1 MSSLTPSQR
10 ERARAL
16 RRGDTAAEQRL
27 WESLRNRRLQGLKFV
42 RQLPV
47 GPYVADFACRSHR
60 LIVEVDGATH
70 GTEQEILHDEQ
81 RTETLTQHGWRIL
94 RVGNDDV
101 FRHLDDVLETILKAC
116 AAAAK

>member
-27 WESLRNRRLQGLKFV
+27 WESIRGRRLHGLKFV

-70 GTEQEILHDEQ
+70 GTEQEIRHDSE
-81 RTETLTQHGWRIL
+81 RSEFLTQQGWRLL

-101 FRHLDDVLETILKAC
+101 FRHLGDVLETILKAC
-116 AAAAK
+116 ASSGK